1 MGGYAGEACVHSV
14 NSLVASPGGGGEREL
29 LFSVKS
35 SRPVIVPVSIPSVA
49 VSVRSFSSLAPAS
62 KVSPLRLAQF
72 QTELQHHTDQ
82 AAMACE
88 FSEIREG
95 FRIGFEL
102 SMVNF
107 KSASSNMRSSFEHPF
122 VIDSYL
128 ETEVFFGRV
137 AGPF

>member
-1 MGGYAGEACVHSV
+1 MRHQ
-14 NSLVASPGGGGEREL
+14 GGEQRDL
-29 LFSVKS
+29 LSSVKS
-35 SRPVIVPVSIPSVA
+35 SCIIVPVSIPSVA

-82 AAMACE
+82 AAVAYE
-88 FSEIREG
+88 LSGIHDG
-95 FRIGFEL
+95 IRIGFES

-122 VIDSYL
+122 LIDSYL
-128 ETEVFFGRV
+128 QTKVSFRRV